1 MKEAKRLVARMP
13 FCYFDDLRAL
23 RGQFNSSKIFNHD
36 GGYLTQEQLT
46 TFCIKYTYETLASV
60 KRNELKLAV
69 NDLIE
74 EMLNEYELTELGKA

>member
-1 MKEAKRLVARMP
+1 MNEAKRLVARMP

-23 RGQFNSSKIFNHD
+23 RGQFNSSKIFDRD
-36 GGYLTQEQLT
+36 GGYLTQEQLV

-69 NDLIE
+69 ADLVE
-74 EMLNEYELTELGKA
+74 DMLDAYETTELGKA